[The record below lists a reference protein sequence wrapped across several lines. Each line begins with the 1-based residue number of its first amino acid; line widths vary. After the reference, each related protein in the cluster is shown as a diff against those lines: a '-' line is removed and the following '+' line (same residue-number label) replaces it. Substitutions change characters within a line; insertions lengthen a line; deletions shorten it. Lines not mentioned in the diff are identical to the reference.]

1 MSLKISLVIQNIETE
16 KNRLYGLLYK
26 ISKEIENLDTQ
37 KKAIENKYF
46 DTACFEIINPE
57 GCSSAE
63 DSNNDVSIQER
74 CAYYCNSDDELETIK
89 KNISNREDSKSRIQH
104 HIAVLNI
111 LSNEIDKKI
120 KKREKLLEKTW
131 YPQFLKK
138 YLCSRKK
145 ISKKDIQDYANA
157 EIQKFVLSL

>member
-1 MSLKISLVIQNIETE
+1 MSLVIGPIKTE
-16 KNRLYGLLYK
+16 KNRLYGLFYK
-26 ISKEIENLDTQ
+26 FSKEIENLTSR
-37 KKAIENKYF
+37 KNTIEDKYF
-46 DTACFEIINPE
+46 ERARDEIIDSN

-63 DSNNDVSIQER
+63 DSNDDEMIHER
-74 CAYYCNSDDELETIK
+74 CANYCNFDNELETIK
-89 KNISNREDSKSRIQH
+89 KNISDHEASIIRIQH

-120 KKREKLLEKTW
+120 EKREKLMDKKF

-157 EIQKFVLSL
+157 EIQKFVLSLKN